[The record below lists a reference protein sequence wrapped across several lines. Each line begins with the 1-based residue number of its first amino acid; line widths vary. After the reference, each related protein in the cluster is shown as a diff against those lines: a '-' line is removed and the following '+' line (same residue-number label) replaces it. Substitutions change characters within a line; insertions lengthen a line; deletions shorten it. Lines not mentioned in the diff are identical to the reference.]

1 MGQSEDAERRV
12 RLGQGRAA
20 REIIPVTGDPIPLG
34 SLQRITALKSPHQ
47 LVGAVYCAIRLA
59 LIFAGMRKHHD
70 DHQVDFDDRLTITI
84 DRTADL
90 LDVGRSTVYELLRAG
105 KLKGIKFGRAHRVV
119 VQSIRDLVAKS
130 CP

>member
-1 MGQSEDAERRV
+1 
-12 RLGQGRAA
+12 
-20 REIIPVTGDPIPLG
+20 
-34 SLQRITALKSPHQ
+34 
-47 LVGAVYCAIRLA
+47 
-59 LIFAGMRKHHD
+59 MRKPHD
-70 DHQVDFDDRLTITI
+70 EHPVDLDDRLTVTI